1 MVLEPGDGRRST
13 RGRGIVVLVEE
24 AETSTDQR
32 EDDWHPHC
40 STEIK
45 YRIRRCHDTE
55 EKGLFV
61 PIDLAVEKYVR
72 LKLGL
77 PGREPGVN
85 KKL

>member
-1 MVLEPGDGRRST
+1 M
-13 RGRGIVVLVEE
+13 LVEE

-61 PIDLAVEKYVR
+61 PIESSRLARLAGSLKVRALEVEPSWTTTGCQTR
-72 LKLGL
+72 
-77 PGREPGVN
+77 N
-85 KKL
+85 F